1 MRNLLHGGN
10 AHWSAPTITHFSSFE
25 IGDATVFTVP
35 LDLDKKLSD
44 FHKQFPLYNVAAMTQ
59 IKSAIYYRS
68 LDMYRVW
75 VQEWVKHCPCCSL
88 PAFYHTFFV
97 DAYLRENF

>member
-1 MRNLLHGGN
+1 MFKGTAPSLLNPKVKPVGLCSPMKNLLHGGN

-59 IKSAIYYRS
+59 IERQSITEALTCIGYGYR
-68 LDMYRVW
+68 
-75 VQEWVKHCPCCSL
+75 
-88 PAFYHTFFV
+88 
-97 DAYLRENF
+97 NG

>member
-44 FHKQFPLYNVAAMTQ
+44 FHKQFPLYVAAMTQ
-59 IKSAIYYRS
+59 IERQSIT
-68 LDMYRVW
+68 
-75 VQEWVKHCPCCSL
+75 VQIVKL
-88 PAFYHTFFV
+88 YHPRP
-97 DAYLRENF
+97 DQSEGLRPV

>member
-59 IKSAIYYRS
+59 IERQSIT
-68 LDMYRVW
+68 MYRVIGGERRVMDKY
-75 VQEWVKHCPCCSL
+75 VQ
-88 PAFYHTFFV
+88 
-97 DAYLRENF
+97 LRRTLSKSASRPNLKLHLSAG

>member
-1 MRNLLHGGN
+1 MGPRGMKNRLRGGN

-59 IKSAIYYRS
+59 IERQSITEALTCIG
-68 LDMYRVW
+68 
-75 VQEWVKHCPCCSL
+75 
-88 PAFYHTFFV
+88 
-97 DAYLRENF
+97 

>member
-1 MRNLLHGGN
+1 MKNLLHGGN

-59 IKSAIYYRS
+59 IERQSITGEPWEGQRHYLLLLVKSSHSCEIQA
-68 LDMYRVW
+68 
-75 VQEWVKHCPCCSL
+75 
-88 PAFYHTFFV
+88 
-97 DAYLRENF
+97 